1 MVSILS
7 NFVRAFNR
15 AIQVTAVPA
24 AIIFFTF
31 IVSPILHAQDT
42 TDLPDAPEPQPG
54 SGVTIGAGSTSRTE
68 LAPLTFRERLR
79 IYERSFARP
88 ESMLGPLFGAAVGQ
102 ARNNPPE
109 WGQGSEGFGRRLAS
123 GYGRAVIAKTI
134 GLGISSLDGEDTR
147 YVPSHE
153 TGIWR
158 RGWYATT
165 QTFVSRRPKGGY
177 MPAYSRFAGVYGAAF
192 IANYWEPP
200 SQADAA
206 HALQR
211 GSTALASSVG
221 WHIFEEFWPD
231 IRKKVFRR

>member
-7 NFVRAFNR
+7 SFLNTSRR
-15 AIQVTAVPA
+15 AIQATAVYVV
-24 AIIFFTF
+24 IIFSTF
-31 IVSPILHAQDT
+31 ALSPNLHAQDT

-54 SGVTIGAGSTSRTE
+54 NGVSASARSGSRSE
-68 LAPLTFRERLR
+68 PDPLTFRERLR

-109 WGQGSEGFGRRLAS
+109 WGQGSEGFGQRLAS

-134 GLGISSLDGEDTR
+134 GFGISSLDGEDTR
-147 YVPSHE
+147 YVPSRE

-165 QTFVSRRPKGGY
+165 RTFVSRTPSGGY

-200 SQADAA
+200 SQADTP

-211 GSTALASSVG
+211 GSTAIASSVG

-231 IRKKVFRR
+231 IRKKIVR